1 MDMRTLLT
9 IAALISCITAF
20 SQALEKDK
28 VIVTSTSTF
37 ILQDDVTMNEFIN
50 VTNEVIEAWNK
61 AFNGMITFKFALGD
75 RGPNKTRFM
84 NIMILDLE
92 IRNAIWPC
100 EADNET
106 EGCEGNGMFTKIIE
120 ENKLS
125 EQNQRMQALLKSWTD
140 DDEIQTD
147 WIIQ

>member
-1 MDMRTLLT
+1 MKTLLT
-9 IAALISCITAF
+9 IAGLFACITAF
-20 SQALEKDK
+20 SQTLEKGR

-50 VTNEVIEAWNK
+50 VSNEVFEAYNK
-61 AFNGMITFKFALGD
+61 AFNGMITFKYALGD
-75 RGPNKTRFM
+75 RGPKKTRFM

-100 EADNET
+100 EGDNES
-106 EGCEGNGMFTKIIE
+106 EGCEGNGMFTKIIA
-120 ENKLS
+120 ENKLT
-125 EQNQRMQALLKSWTD
+125 EQNQRMRALSKSWTD
-140 DDEIQTD
+140 DDESQTD